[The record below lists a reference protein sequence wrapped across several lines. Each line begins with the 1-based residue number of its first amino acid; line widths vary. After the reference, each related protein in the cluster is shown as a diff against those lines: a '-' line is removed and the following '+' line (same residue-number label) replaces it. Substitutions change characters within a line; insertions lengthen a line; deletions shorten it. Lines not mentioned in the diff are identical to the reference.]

1 VWKQAKA
8 ECGSRTEALQKIEI
22 PWNPLAAVNHKNKR
36 NAIAKRLRN
45 PGLYETNVKR
55 K

>member
-36 NAIAKRLRN
+36 NAAGNCEKVAQPWPIRN
-45 PGLYETNVKR
+45 
-55 K
+55 